1 MLACVSLC
9 ADRSQQSGRRTGS
22 PSNSDGSCC
31 QPLPANRI
39 SSPVNLPTAVN
50 PSDRTVRELTISA
63 LNVAAATTAGASVKK
78 TVIDGHL
85 FRAGIISKSS
95 SNVVVV
101 KDASSSICVRRQ
113 AKPSKEREEA
123 VQAKDHLS

>member
-1 MLACVSLC
+1 M
-9 ADRSQQSGRRTGS
+9 
-22 PSNSDGSCC
+22 
-31 QPLPANRI
+31 
-39 SSPVNLPTAVN
+39 
-50 PSDRTVRELTISA
+50 RELTISA